1 MPEHKAKQNRRRTLA
16 GLIMVSAATALMLAW
31 AVFPTAAFADGT
43 IPWDGQGF
51 SQDCPNGGHWNF
63 QESANVTSATLHVN
77 GETITMSMQGNHWTA
92 NSSGPITDFPGT
104 TASVDFVGSAPDGFL
119 TLSSCLGGTT
129 TTPGTTTTQT
139 TTTPGTTTT
148 ETTTTPGTTT
158 SETTTSQ
165 TTTSSTSSTTTPGT
179 TVSGTTVTP
188 PSSSSTPPQGTTVSG
203 TTVTPGGTAF
213 TGFEDVVPLGAVAL
227 ALMTGGT
234 GLMWAG
240 SRRRRKGLE
249 DEDEDE

>member
-148 ETTTTPGTTT
+148 QTTTTPGTTTTETTTTPGTTT

-165 TTTSSTSSTTTPGT
+165 TTTSS
-179 TVSGTTVTP
+179 
-188 PSSSSTPPQGTTVSG
+188 
-203 TTVTPGGTAF
+203 
-213 TGFEDVVPLGAVAL
+213 
-227 ALMTGGT
+227 
-234 GLMWAG
+234 
-240 SRRRRKGLE
+240 
-249 DEDEDE
+249 